1 MNNVY
6 MIVKWTE
13 YKGVGKEKS
22 SALCNKSMVG
32 KGPFTDISHITYFS
46 KFTKIYKYT
55 GIN

>member
-1 MNNVY
+1 